1 MLRRLFLIAVLTLLM
16 YAPGA
21 TAADVETKTG
31 TGMHIWFD
39 TGGPVGG
46 TYNTVV
52 YNGAKTAAND
62 IGARITFV
70 YSDWSPEKM
79 IENFKK
85 AIAARPTG
93 IVVMGHPGDAAYMPF
108 IKEARQ
114 AGIRVTAVDT
124 PLPKNQAQFHSQGFG
139 YVGPDNYNQGVSMAK
154 ECMMRF
160 NLKKGDRTFVWGLK
174 RLPTRGLRATAIL
187 DVFEKEG
194 ITVDYLE
201 ISPEVDKDPS
211 LGTPI
216 ITGYLASHPD
226 CKAMVIDHGALT
238 AQMENFLRAAG
249 AAPDDI
255 DVAGFSLSPATATA
269 IEKGYVDL
277 IGDAQPFLLGYFS
290 VLQIALTEKY
300 GFSGLT
306 IDTGGGFVDADNLS
320 LIAPLAKKGL
330 R

>member
-1 MLRRLFLIAVLTLLM
+1 MLRRLLLIVLLPFLIYPTA
-16 YAPGA
+16 A
-21 TAADVETKTG
+21 TAADVEAKTG
-31 TGMHIWFD
+31 NGMHIWFD

-52 YNGAKTAAND
+52 YNGAKAAAND

-79 IENFKK
+79 IENFKE
-85 AIAARPTG
+85 AIAAKPTG

-114 AGIRVTAVDT
+114 AGILVTAVDT
-124 PLPKNQAQFHSQGFG
+124 PLPKNQAEFHSQGFG
-139 YVGPDNYNQGVSMAK
+139 YVGPDAYNQGVSMAK
-154 ECMMRF
+154 ECIVRF
-160 NLKKGDRTFVWGLK
+160 NLKKGDRAFVWGLK

-187 DVFEKEG
+187 DVFAKEG
-194 ITVDYLE
+194 MTVDYLE

-216 ITGYLASHPD
+216 ITGYLAAHPD
-226 CKAMVIDHGALT
+226 CKTMVIDHGALT
-238 AQMENFLRAAG
+238 AQMENFLRSAG
-249 AAPDDI
+249 VTPDTI

-290 VLQIALTEKY
+290 VLQIALSEKY

-306 IDTGGGFVDADNLS
+306 IDTGGGFVDASNLS